1 MTCPHTYFDA
11 AQDDFRLQVE
21 QKEATILQLND
32 KLRLA
37 HAGACRQPAR
47 SGAQSERRARIR
59 LLAPRSTLLPCG
71 PYCQRG
77 SVSRGS
83 SLSDVRAERE
93 EMQREKDQIINDRE
107 TEIEQLEK
115 KMEDMSQEFA
125 DMLKV
130 RRVCLPVFITASI
143 GVNATIVCTF

>member
-1 MTCPHTYFDA
+1 
-11 AQDDFRLQVE
+11 
-21 QKEATILQLND
+21 
-32 KLRLA
+32 
-37 HAGACRQPAR
+37 
-47 SGAQSERRARIR
+47 
-59 LLAPRSTLLPCG
+59 
-71 PYCQRG
+71 
-77 SVSRGS
+77 
-83 SLSDVRAERE
+83 
-93 EMQREKDQIINDRE
+93 MQREKDQIINDRE